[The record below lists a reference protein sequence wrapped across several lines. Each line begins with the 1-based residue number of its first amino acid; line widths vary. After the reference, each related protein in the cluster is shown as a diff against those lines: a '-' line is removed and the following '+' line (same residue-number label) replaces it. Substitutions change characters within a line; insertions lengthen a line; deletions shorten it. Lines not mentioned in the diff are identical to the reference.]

1 MINFN
6 FIGRCGNDAT
16 IKEVKDT
23 TVINFSIA
31 VDQSYKDKDDKKH
44 EKTLWIECE
53 VWNKKGLHPHIKKG
67 DLYYITGTPKV
78 EGYLKKDSNEVQS
91 KLICQVEDLEFL
103 SPKKEN

>member
-31 VDQSYKDKDDKKH
+31 VDQSYKDKEGKKH
-44 EKTLWIECE
+44 EKTQWVECE
-53 VWNKKGLHPHIKKG
+53 AWNKKGLQPHIKKG
-67 DLYYITGTPKV
+67 DLYYITGTPKTD
-78 EGYLKKDSNEVQS
+78 GYLKKDSNEVES
-91 KLICQVEDLEFL
+91 KLICVVDEIEFL
-103 SPKKEN
+103 SPKKD